1 MVKLT
6 FSLFDPNFNKLD
18 YPAGVTPLDF
28 LVPSIEKER
37 YTENIKGVPGTID
50 YGFDYKEREVTLNFQ
65 MEHFHG
71 THDFRLMRN
80 QLYELLDSYSYI
92 YISDD
97 LLPSLVLKVTFD
109 SSYNPERYGYWY
121 STIEVSAK
129 TIGLPFWRTKYTTQ
143 DIEKEGYEALAEE
156 FGMADGINQDMANYR
171 FQSSVFSVWNGGNIT
186 IDPRQ
191 MHLDI
196 RIWHST
202 SKGNATIENLTT
214 GDKVIIYREH
224 TDSFINL
231 IGSKVMLAD
240 TNWLRESNRQYITLA
255 PGENKIRISNTNFS
269 DITFDFPFYF
279 K

>member
-1 MVKLT
+1 MPFT
-6 FSLFDPNFNKLD
+6 IFDLNMNKID
-18 YPAGVTPLDF
+18 YPVGVMPLDF
-28 LVPSIEKER
+28 LVSAIEKER
-37 YTENIKGVPGTID
+37 YIETVNGIPGNVN
-50 YGFDYKEREVTLNFQ
+50 YGFDYKEREVTLNFWLRHYHG
-65 MEHFHG
+65 EH
-71 THDFRLMRN
+71 DQKLLKSE
-80 QLYELLDSYSYI
+80 LYAMLDSQPYFYV
-92 YISDD
+92 SDD
-97 LLPSLVLKVTFD
+97 RLPTRVLKLAID
-109 SSYNPERYGYWY
+109 EPYLPDRINGSNI
-121 STIEVSAK
+121 STLEVK
-129 TIGLPFWRTKYTTQ
+129 CQIIGLPFWRTKYTTQ

-171 FQSSVFSVWNGGNIT
+171 FQTSVFSVWNGGNVT

-202 SKGNATIENLTT
+202 SEGNATIENLTT

>member
-18 YPAGVTPLDF
+18 YPVGVTPLDF

-109 SSYNPERYGYWY
+109 NSYNPERYGYWY

-171 FQSSVFSVWNGGNIT
+171 FQSSVFSVWNGGNVT

-269 DITFDFPFYF
+269 DVTFDFPFYF

>member
-80 QLYELLDSYSYI
+80 QLYELLDRYSFL

-97 LLPSLVLKVTFD
+97 LLPSLALKVSFD
-109 SSYNPERYGYWY
+109 NSYSPERYGYWY

-143 DIEKEGYEALAEE
+143 DIEKEGYEALTEE

-171 FQSSVFSVWNGGNIT
+171 FQSSDFSVWNGGNVT

-269 DITFDFPFYF
+269 DVTFDFPFYF

>member
-1 MVKLT
+1 MPFT
-6 FSLFDPNFNKLD
+6 IFDPNMNKID

-28 LVPSIEKER
+28 LVSAIEKER
-37 YTENIKGVPGTID
+37 YIETVNGIPGNVN
-50 YGFDYKEREVTLNFQ
+50 YGFDYKEREVTLNFWLRRYHG
-65 MEHFHG
+65 EH
-71 THDFRLMRN
+71 DQKLLKSE
-80 QLYELLDSYSYI
+80 LYAMLDSQPYFYV
-92 YISDD
+92 SDD
-97 LLPSLVLKVTFD
+97 RLPTRVLKLAID
-109 SSYNPERYGYWY
+109 EPYLPDRINGSNI
-121 STIEVSAK
+121 STLEVK
-129 TIGLPFWRTKYTTQ
+129 CQIIGLPFWRTKYTTQ
-143 DIEKEGYEALAEE
+143 DIEKEGYESLTEE

-171 FQSSVFSVWNGGNIT
+171 FQSSVFSVWNGGNVT

-269 DITFDFPFYF
+269 DVTFDFPFYF

>member
-1 MVKLT
+1 MPFT
-6 FSLFDPNFNKLD
+6 IFDTNMNEID
-18 YPAGVTPLDF
+18 YPVGVLPLDF
-28 LVPSIEKER
+28 LVSAIEKER
-37 YTENIKGVPGTID
+37 YIETVNGIPGNVN
-50 YGFDYKEREVTLNFQ
+50 YGFDYKEREVTLNFWLRHYHG
-65 MEHFHG
+65 EH
-71 THDFRLMRN
+71 DQKLLKSE
-80 QLYELLDSYSYI
+80 LYAMLDSQHYFYV
-92 YISDD
+92 SDER
-97 LLPSLVLKVTFD
+97 LPTRVLKLAID
-109 SSYNPERYGYWY
+109 EPYLPDRINGSNI
-121 STIEVSAK
+121 STLEVK
-129 TIGLPFWRTKYTTQ
+129 CQIIGLPFWRTKYTTQ
-143 DIEKEGYEALAEE
+143 DIEREGYEALAEE

-171 FQSSVFSVWNGGNIT
+171 FQSSVFSVWNGGNVT

-214 GDKVIIYREH
+214 GDKVIIYRKH

-269 DITFDFPFYF
+269 DVTFDFPFYF

>member
-37 YTENIKGVPGTID
+37 YTENVKGVPGTID

-109 SSYNPERYGYWY
+109 NSYNPERYGYWY

-171 FQSSVFSVWNGGNIT
+171 FQSSVFSVWNGGNVT

-240 TNWLRESNRQYITLA
+240 TNWLRESNRQYITLV
-255 PGENKIRISNTNFS
+255 PGENKIRISNASFS
-269 DITFDFPFYF
+269 DVTFDFPFYF

>member
-1 MVKLT
+1 M
-6 FSLFDPNFNKLD
+6 N
-18 YPAGVTPLDF
+18 
-28 LVPSIEKER
+28 
-37 YTENIKGVPGTID
+37 
-50 YGFDYKEREVTLNFQ
+50 YGFDYKDREVTLNFWLR
-65 MEHFHG
+65 HFHG
-71 THDFRLMRN
+71 EHDQKLLKSE
-80 QLYELLDSYSYI
+80 LYAMLDSQPYFYV
-92 YISDD
+92 SDD
-97 LLPSLVLKVTFD
+97 RLPTRVLKLAVD
-109 SSYNPERYGYWY
+109 EPYLPDRINGSNI
-121 STIEVSAK
+121 STLEVK
-129 TIGLPFWRTKYTTQ
+129 CQIIGLPFWRTKYTTQ

-156 FGMADGINQDMANYR
+156 YGMADGINQDMANYR
-171 FQSSVFSVWNGGNIT
+171 FQSSVFSVWNGGNVT

-240 TNWLRESNRQYITLA
+240 TNWLRESNRQYITLV
-255 PGENKIRISNTNFS
+255 PGENKIRISNASFS
-269 DITFDFPFYF
+269 DVTFDFPFYF

>member
-1 MVKLT
+1 MYATL
-6 FSLFDPNFNKLD
+6 
-18 YPAGVTPLDF
+18 
-28 LVPSIEKER
+28 
-37 YTENIKGVPGTID
+37 
-50 YGFDYKEREVTLNFQ
+50 EVTA
-65 MEHFHG
+65 
-71 THDFRLMRN
+71 T
-80 QLYELLDSYSYI
+80 
-92 YISDD
+92 
-97 LLPSLVLKVTFD
+97 V
-109 SSYNPERYGYWY
+109 
-121 STIEVSAK
+121 
-129 TIGLPFWRTKYTTQ
+129 IGLPFWRTKYTTQ

-171 FQSSVFSVWNGGNIT
+171 FQSSDFSVWNGGNVT

-214 GDKVIIYREH
+214 RDKVIIYREH

-231 IGSKVMLAD
+231 VGSKVMLAD

-269 DITFDFPFYF
+269 DVTFDFPFYF

>member
-1 MVKLT
+1 MT

-18 YPAGVTPLDF
+18 YPAGITPLDF

-109 SSYNPERYGYWY
+109 NSYNPERYGYWY

-171 FQSSVFSVWNGGNIT
+171 FQSSVFSVWNGGNVT

-240 TNWLRESNRQYITLA
+240 TNWLRESNRQYITLV
-255 PGENKIRISNTNFS
+255 PGENKIRISNASFS
-269 DITFDFPFYF
+269 DVTFDFPFYF

>member
-1 MVKLT
+1 MPFT
-6 FSLFDPNFNKLD
+6 IFDPNMNKID
-18 YPAGVTPLDF
+18 YPVGVLPLDF
-28 LVPSIEKER
+28 LVSAIEKER
-37 YTENIKGVPGTID
+37 YIETVNGIPGNVN
-50 YGFDYKEREVTLNFQ
+50 YGFDYKEREVTLNFWLRHYHG
-65 MEHFHG
+65 EHDHK
-71 THDFRLMRN
+71 LLKSE
-80 QLYELLDSYSYI
+80 LYAMLDSQPYFYV
-92 YISDD
+92 SDD
-97 LLPSLVLKVTFD
+97 RLPSRVLKLAVD
-109 SSYNPERYGYWY
+109 EPYLPDRINGSNI
-121 STIEVSAK
+121 STLEVK
-129 TIGLPFWRTKYTTQ
+129 CQIIGLPFWRTKYTTQ

-171 FQSSVFSVWNGGNIT
+171 FQTSVFSVWNGGNIT

-191 MHLDI
+191 MNLDI

-269 DITFDFPFYF
+269 DVTFDFPFYF

>member
-1 MVKLT
+1 MPFT
-6 FSLFDPNFNKLD
+6 IFDLNMNKID
-18 YPAGVTPLDF
+18 YPVGVMPLDF
-28 LVPSIEKER
+28 LVSAIEKER
-37 YTENIKGVPGTID
+37 YIETVNGIPGNVN
-50 YGFDYKEREVTLNFQ
+50 YGFDYKEREVTLNFWLRHYHG
-65 MEHFHG
+65 EH
-71 THDFRLMRN
+71 DQKLLKSE
-80 QLYELLDSYSYI
+80 LYAMLDSQPYFYV
-92 YISDD
+92 SDD
-97 LLPSLVLKVTFD
+97 RLPTRVLKLAID
-109 SSYNPERYGYWY
+109 EPYLPDRINGSNI
-121 STIEVSAK
+121 STLEVK
-129 TIGLPFWRTKYTTQ
+129 CQIIGLPFWRTKYTTQ

-171 FQSSVFSVWNGGNIT
+171 FQSSVFSVWNGGNVT

-269 DITFDFPFYF
+269 DVTFDFPFYF

>member
-1 MVKLT
+1 MPFT
-6 FSLFDPNFNKLD
+6 IFDTNMNEID
-18 YPAGVTPLDF
+18 YPVGVLPLDF
-28 LVPSIEKER
+28 LVSAIEKER
-37 YTENIKGVPGTID
+37 YIETVNGIPGNVN
-50 YGFDYKEREVTLNFQ
+50 YGFDYKEREVTLNFWLR
-65 MEHFHG
+65 HFHG
-71 THDFRLMRN
+71 EHDQKLLKSE
-80 QLYELLDSYSYI
+80 LYAMLDSQPYFYV
-92 YISDD
+92 SDD
-97 LLPSLVLKVTFD
+97 RLPTRVLKLAVD
-109 SSYNPERYGYWY
+109 EPYLPDRINGSNI
-121 STIEVSAK
+121 STLEVK
-129 TIGLPFWRTKYTTQ
+129 CQIIGLPFWRTKYTTQ

-171 FQSSVFSVWNGGNIT
+171 FQSSVFSVWNGGNVT

-214 GDKVIIYREH
+214 GDKVIIYRKH

-269 DITFDFPFYF
+269 DVTFDFPFYF

>member
-1 MVKLT
+1 MIKLT

-171 FQSSVFSVWNGGNIT
+171 FQTSVFSVWNGGNVT

-202 SKGNATIENLTT
+202 SEGNATIENLTT

-269 DITFDFPFYF
+269 DVTFDFPFYF

>member
-18 YPAGVTPLDF
+18 YPVGVTPLDF

-109 SSYNPERYGYWY
+109 NSYNPERYGYWY

-269 DITFDFPFYF
+269 DVTFDFPFYF

>member
-1 MVKLT
+1 MPFT
-6 FSLFDPNFNKLD
+6 IFDPNMNKID
-18 YPAGVTPLDF
+18 YPVGVLPLDF
-28 LVPSIEKER
+28 LVSAIAKER
-37 YTENIKGVPGTID
+37 YIETVNGIPGD
-50 YGFDYKEREVTLNFQ
+50 VNYGFDYKDREVTLNFWLR
-65 MEHFHG
+65 HFHG
-71 THDFRLMRN
+71 EHDQKLLKSE
-80 QLYELLDSYSYI
+80 LYAMLDSQPYFYV
-92 YISDD
+92 SDD
-97 LLPSLVLKVTFD
+97 RLPSRVLKLAVD
-109 SSYNPERYGYWY
+109 EPYLPDRINGSNI
-121 STIEVSAK
+121 STLEVK
-129 TIGLPFWRTKYTTQ
+129 CQIIGLPFWRTKYTTQ

-171 FQSSVFSVWNGGNIT
+171 FQSSVFSVWNGGNVT

>member
-1 MVKLT
+1 MPFT
-6 FSLFDPNFNKLD
+6 IFDPNMNKID
-18 YPAGVTPLDF
+18 YPVGVTPLDF
-28 LVPSIEKER
+28 LVSAIEKER
-37 YTENIKGVPGTID
+37 YIETVNGIPGNVN
-50 YGFDYKEREVTLNFQ
+50 YGFDYKEREVTLNFWLRHYHG
-65 MEHFHG
+65 EHDHK
-71 THDFRLMRN
+71 LLKSE
-80 QLYELLDSYSYI
+80 LYAMLDSQPYFYV
-92 YISDD
+92 SDD
-97 LLPSLVLKVTFD
+97 RLPSRVLKLAVD
-109 SSYNPERYGYWY
+109 EPYLPDRINGSNI
-121 STIEVSAK
+121 STLEVK
-129 TIGLPFWRTKYTTQ
+129 CQIIGLPFWRTKYTTQ

-171 FQSSVFSVWNGGNIT
+171 FQTSVFSVWNGGNVT

-202 SKGNATIENLTT
+202 SKGNATIKNLTT

-269 DITFDFPFYF
+269 DVTFDFPFYF

>member
-1 MVKLT
+1 MPFT
-6 FSLFDPNFNKLD
+6 IFDTNMNEID
-18 YPAGVTPLDF
+18 YPVGVLPLDF
-28 LVPSIEKER
+28 LVSSIEKER
-37 YTENIKGVPGTID
+37 YIETVNGIPGNVN
-50 YGFDYKEREVTLNFQ
+50 YGFDYKDREVTLNFWLR
-65 MEHFHG
+65 HFHG
-71 THDFRLMRN
+71 EHDQKLLKSE
-80 QLYELLDSYSYI
+80 LYAMLDSQPYFYV
-92 YISDD
+92 SDD
-97 LLPSLVLKVTFD
+97 RLPTRVLKLAID
-109 SSYNPERYGYWY
+109 EPYLPDRINGSNI
-121 STIEVSAK
+121 STLEVK
-129 TIGLPFWRTKYTTQ
+129 CQIIGLPFWRTKYTTQ

-156 FGMADGINQDMANYR
+156 FGMADGINQDMTNYR
-171 FQSSVFSVWNGGNIT
+171 FQSPVFSVWNGGNVT

-214 GDKVIIYREH
+214 GAKVIIYREH

-255 PGENKIRISNTNFS
+255 PGENKIRISNTSFS
-269 DITFDFPFYF
+269 DITFDFPYYF

>member
-1 MVKLT
+1 MPFT
-6 FSLFDPNFNKLD
+6 IFDPNMNKID
-18 YPAGVTPLDF
+18 YPVGVLPLDF
-28 LVPSIEKER
+28 LVSAIEKER
-37 YTENIKGVPGTID
+37 YIETVNGIPGNVN
-50 YGFDYKEREVTLNFQ
+50 YGFDYKEREVTLNFWLRHYHG
-65 MEHFHG
+65 EHDHK
-71 THDFRLMRN
+71 LLKSE
-80 QLYELLDSYSYI
+80 LYAMLDSQPYFYV
-92 YISDD
+92 SDD
-97 LLPSLVLKVTFD
+97 RLPSRVLKLAVD
-109 SSYNPERYGYWY
+109 EPYLPDRINGSNI
-121 STIEVSAK
+121 STLEVK
-129 TIGLPFWRTKYTTQ
+129 CQIIGLSFWRTKYTTQ

-171 FQSSVFSVWNGGNIT
+171 FQSSVFSVWNGGNVT

-269 DITFDFPFYF
+269 DVTFDFPFYF

>member
-1 MVKLT
+1 MIKLT

-18 YPAGVTPLDF
+18 YPAGITPLDF

-109 SSYNPERYGYWY
+109 NSYNPERYGYWY

-171 FQSSVFSVWNGGNIT
+171 FQSSVFSVWNGGNVT

-240 TNWLRESNRQYITLA
+240 TNWLRESNRQYITLV
-255 PGENKIRISNTNFS
+255 PGENKIRISNASFS
-269 DITFDFPFYF
+269 DVTFDFPFYF

>member
-1 MVKLT
+1 MPFT
-6 FSLFDPNFNKLD
+6 IFDPNMNKIN
-18 YPAGVTPLDF
+18 YPVGVLPLDF
-28 LVPSIEKER
+28 LVSAIEKER
-37 YTENIKGVPGTID
+37 YVENIKGIPGPID
-50 YGFDYKEREVTLNFQ
+50 YGFDYKDREVTLNFWLRHYHG
-65 MEHFHG
+65 EH
-71 THDFRLMRN
+71 DQKLLKSE
-80 QLYELLDSYSYI
+80 LYAMLDSQPYFYV
-92 YISDD
+92 SDD
-97 LLPSLVLKVTFD
+97 RLPSRVLKLAVD
-109 SSYNPERYGYWY
+109 EPYLPDRINGSNI
-121 STIEVSAK
+121 STLEVK
-129 TIGLPFWRTKYTTQ
+129 CQIIGLPFWRTKYTTQ

-171 FQSSVFSVWNGGNIT
+171 FQTSVFSVWNGGNVT

-269 DITFDFPFYF
+269 DVTFDFPFYF

>member
-18 YPAGVTPLDF
+18 YPVGVTPLDF

-109 SSYNPERYGYWY
+109 NSYNPERYGYWY

-171 FQSSVFSVWNGGNIT
+171 FQSSVFSVWNGGNVT